1 MTKCQQQQLLQ
12 RIFSLRQTSQLLNS
26 SRQTVMKYVKQHD
39 IPCIRKFNKQVF
51 FTVEQLKLL
60 CQAMNFPFEVLIQGG
75 EYNDD

>member
-1 MTKCQQQQLLQ
+1 
-12 RIFSLRQTSQLLNS
+12 
-26 SRQTVMKYVKQHD
+26 MKYVKQHE

-60 CQAMNFPFEVLIQGG
+60 CRAMNFPFEVLMQGG